1 MTPSLDLINLLGKLT
16 ELRETVFLLHHRFFG
31 LFVFWPH
38 HTAYRVL
45 VPQPGIK
52 PIAPWVEAQIPN
64 HWTARKSLHHRFII
78 KRNNQQEEMHRSRH
92 EERGRS
98 FHALYRPHP
107 PQSPKCPLTQKL
119 SKSGPFGFYSHDWLG
134 HWWLIHPPAPPC
146 SL

>member
-1 MTPSLDLINLLGKLT
+1 MIPSLDLINLLGKLT

-64 HWTARKSLHHRFII
+64 HWTARKSLHHKFII
-78 KRNNQQEEMHRSRH
+78 KRYNPETTSRK
-92 EERGRS
+92 RCIDPGMRKGDGAS
-98 FHALYRPHP
+98 M
-107 PQSPKCPLTQKL
+107 L
-119 SKSGPFGFYSHDWLG
+119 STGPTL
-134 HWWLIHPPAPPC
+134 P
-146 SL
+146 SLPNAH